1 MDENQMKKLS
11 FYLPTEILSIC
22 DRNLER
28 ANVRSRNQFLVKAVK
43 FYDAYL
49 NKEELTEVLTP
60 AFESVIDARLD
71 LTEYRLSRSLFKL
84 AVEIATEINLLAASF
99 KLDPSQVQSMKH
111 RVINEV
117 KELNGEFDLEKIVKY
132 QNGES

>member
-1 MDENQMKKLS
+1 MKKLS

-43 FYDAYL
+43 FYDTYL

-60 AFESVIDARLD
+60 AFESVIDAKLD

>member
-43 FYDAYL
+43 FYDTYL

-60 AFESVIDARLD
+60 AFESVIDAKLD

-117 KELNGEFDLEKIVKY
+117 KELSGEFDLEKIVKF

>member
-43 FYDAYL
+43 FYDTYL